1 MEVDALA
8 EEEVRKRGRPRLT
21 EEQKKASAE
30 RERERRRLA
39 QKRYRAQ
46 AKAKKE
52 EEAKAAAAAEA
63 AKNAPKKRDPNA
75 LHLGEANPKQALF
88 FASRTLYTA
97 YGGAR
102 GGGKSWAVRVKAAGG
117 ALSWPGIRILIIRR
131 TYPELQQNHI
141 EPLIKLVPQTLASYN
156 GSLRTMYFKNGSFI
170 KFGHAQSATSIETEY
185 QGQEYDWI
193 FLDEATQFTEQEFR
207 TLGGCLRG
215 VNEIPKRFYLTCNPG
230 GVGHRW
236 VKRLFIDRDFKL
248 DSLNPEENEN
258 PDDYSFVFATV
269 EDNTALM
276 NSQGGEAYKQMLSSL
291 PEHLRAAHRYGDWDA
306 LSGCY
311 FPEFR
316 MDTHTCAPFSIPNDW
331 LRYRAF
337 DYGLDMLACY
347 WVAVD
352 PETERS
358 YVYREYC
365 EKELIVPDAAE
376 RILDNTLP
384 GERISIT
391 FAPPDIWNRQKDT
404 GKSMAESFMLGGVA
418 IVKASNN
425 RVQGHMQI
433 KEMLAPTSDGKP
445 GLIVFNTCKRLIGD
459 IQAIQADEK
468 NPNDC
473 AKQPHEI
480 THTVDGLRYYCVSRV
495 LAKAFEGKRSNVY
508 DDDDDERMEDYETS
522 MCGGEISMSYINF

>member
-1 MEVDALA
+1 MA
-8 EEEVRKRGRPRLT
+8 EAEQPKRKGRPPLT
-21 EEQKKASAE
+21 EEQKILSKE
-30 RERERRRLA
+30 RERERKRKAQKAFRDRKKAERLA
-39 QKRYRAQ
+39 RER
-46 AKAKKE
+46 E
-52 EEAKAAAAAEA
+52 EA
-63 AKNAPKKRDPNA
+63 AKEAAANPQKKRDPNG
-75 LHLGEANPKQALF
+75 LHLGEANAKQAQF
-88 FASRTLYTA
+88 FAARTLYTA

-102 GGGKSWAVRVKAAGG
+102 GGGKSWAVRVKAVGG
-117 ALSWPGIRILIIRR
+117 ALHWPGIRILIIRR

-141 EPLIKLVPQTLASYN
+141 EPIIKMVPQTLASYN

-230 GVGHRW
+230 GIGHRW

-248 DSLNPEENEN
+248 DSSNPEENEN
-258 PDDYSFVFATV
+258 PDDYSFIFATV
-269 EDNTALM
+269 EDNEALM
-276 NSQGGEAYKQMLSSL
+276 NSQGGQAYKQMLSSL
-291 PEHLRAAHRYGDWDA
+291 PEHLRAAHRYGDWNA

-311 FPEFR
+311 FPEFSTGR
-316 MDTHTCAPFSIPNDW
+316 HVCEPFQIPNEW
-331 LRYRAF
+331 MRYRAF

-347 WVAVD
+347 WIAVD

-358 YVYREYC
+358 YVYRELC
-365 EKELIVPDAAE
+365 MKELIVPDAAAM
-376 RILDNTLP
+376 ILEHTLP
-384 GERISIT
+384 GERIAIT

-433 KEMLAPTSDGKP
+433 KEMLANREDGKP
-445 GLIVFNTCKRLIGD
+445 GLIFFDNCKKIIGD
-459 IQAIQADEK
+459 IQAIQADDN

-473 AKQPHEI
+473 AKQPHDI
-480 THTVDGLRYYCVSRV
+480 THTVDGVRYYCVSRV
-495 LAKAFEGKRSNVY
+495 LAKAFEGRTAAVY
-508 DDDDDERMEDYETS
+508 LDEDDDREDYETS